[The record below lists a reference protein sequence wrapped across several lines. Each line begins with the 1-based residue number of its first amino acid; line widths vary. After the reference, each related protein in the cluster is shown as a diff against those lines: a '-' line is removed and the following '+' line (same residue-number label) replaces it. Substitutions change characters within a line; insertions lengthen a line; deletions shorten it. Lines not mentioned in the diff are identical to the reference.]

1 VCGVDD
7 KEVRKKGC
15 IVWDFEVF
23 RRIWVKR
30 ESHLGSS
37 FLYLWE
43 YIKGEDW
50 WRVVCIRLL
59 FGEVECT
66 GKMLLRGLE

>member
-1 VCGVDD
+1 
-7 KEVRKKGC
+7 
-15 IVWDFEVF
+15 
-23 RRIWVKR
+23 VKQ

-59 FGEVECT
+59 FWEVECT